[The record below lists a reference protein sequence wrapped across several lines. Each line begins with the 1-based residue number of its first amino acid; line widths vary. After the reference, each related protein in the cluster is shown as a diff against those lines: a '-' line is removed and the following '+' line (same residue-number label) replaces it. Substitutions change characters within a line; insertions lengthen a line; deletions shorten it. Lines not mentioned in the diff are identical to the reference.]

1 MAELKANPAKQPK
14 IPHFLHECMILF
26 KTVVGHLKLTVWVCG
41 FLIASASMK
50 CSCFA
55 FFERCACSAST
66 WANQFDRGWCF
77 HQSSAGRLRKA
88 LPKVSVLT
96 MDVRCSIIWNASTG
110 MFFNL
115 QKVHVGPCKT
125 SRMDGCYTCSPFFLF
140 FCIPQG
146 YRWRIY
152 FGAARRC
159 AEWLG
164 VWRL

>member
-1 MAELKANPAKQPK
+1 MVELKANPAKQPK
-14 IPHFLHECMILF
+14 IPHLLHECMILF

-41 FLIASASMK
+41 FLIAPASVK

-55 FFERCACSAST
+55 FFKRCAFSASN
-66 WANQFDRGWCF
+66 WANQFDRGGFF
-77 HQSSAGRLRKA
+77 HQSSTGRLWKA
-88 LPKVSVLT
+88 KVSMLT
-96 MDVRCSIIWNASTG
+96 MDVRCSVIWNASTG
-110 MFFNL
+110 MFSTCRRSML
-115 QKVHVGPCKT
+115 DHGRPQGWRAATHVLL
-125 SRMDGCYTCSPFFLF
+125 SFF
-140 FCIPQG
+140 FCVPQG